1 MIFYG
6 FYAAKGGTKPKMVI
20 FLGRKIYY
28 DLFYCKTRI
37 KAKLI
42 IYAGIKCEL
51 FYTSYW
57 TWEDNACKISRFNV
71 A

>member
-28 DLFYCKTRI
+28 DVFYCKTRI

-51 FYTSYW
+51 FYTSY
-57 TWEDNACKISRFNV
+57 
-71 A
+71 